1 MNSQTPPPPQG
12 SEYTPCACSHIEPEH
27 EPNAGECYS
36 CDCAAYRP
44 AAAAPLPPA
53 DQTTPL
59 RDRIAAAIWARTPE
73 AEPSPNGIVMG
84 NPHGI
89 ADAVLAVLPTPADR
103 AAVLRE
109 IADEIAGIDF
119 HPNAHARSLDIAAG
133 LARRLRRMAD
143 ETATTETQAGAPGRR
158 QTVEYFV
165 QSQQPDG
172 TWESASSFSTDLD
185 FAAARLAAR
194 REKMPDLTLRLAE
207 RTTTVAVRA
216 LPDCLSCRHWSC
228 DGTGE
233 CGALLDAW
241 QRCDCTGPAAGAR
254 QDGARP

>member
-1 MNSQTPPPPQG
+1 MSPQNEMAASLRRDGFGPDEIAVMCTPTA
-12 SEYTPCACSHIEPEH
+12 SLADA
-27 EPNAGECYS
+27 PN
-36 CDCAAYRP
+36 P
-44 AAAAPLPPA
+44 
-53 DQTTPL
+53 TPL
-59 RDRIAAAIWARTPE
+59 RWGLNDVLWGDDDSVTVLLSGPDG
-73 AEPSPNGIVMG
+73 EPYWLELDQER
-84 NPHGI
+84 
-89 ADAVLAVLPTPADR
+89 AAVLRGDLAGPTADR

-109 IADEIAGIDF
+109 AADFVRGLLLTGTSITTAELEIE
-119 HPNAHARSLDIAAG
+119 
-133 LARRLRRMAD
+133 LRRMAD
-143 ETATTETQAGAPGRR
+143 ETATTEKQAGAPGRR

-241 QRCDCTGPAAGAR
+241 QRCDCTGPATGAR
-254 QDGARP
+254 QDGAQP

>member
-1 MNSQTPPPPQG
+1 MTDDLTRKVYLA
-12 SEYTPCACSHIEPEH
+12 ETAAVREH
-27 EPNAGECYS
+27 
-36 CDCAAYRP
+36 
-44 AAAAPLPPA
+44 LA

-59 RDRIAAAIWARTPE
+59 RDRIAAALMDLGHPQWDA
-73 AEPSPNGIVMG
+73 AEG
-84 NPHGI
+84 
-89 ADAVLAVLPTPADR
+89 ADAVLAVLPAPADR
-103 AAVLRE
+103 DADLAAALAEDLRYVLDYRGPGHAHE
-109 IADEIAGIDF
+109 RPGFWDTSGRPCMHCARLAVARMNLADHDAE
-119 HPNAHARSLDIAAG
+119 
-133 LARRLRRMAD
+133 LRRMAG

-158 QTVEYFV
+158 QTVEYFL

-254 QDGARP
+254 QDGAQR

>member
-1 MNSQTPPPPQG
+1 MENHRETAEQLGHASVEETSTTYG
-12 SEYTPCACSHIEPEH
+12 IGA
-27 EPNAGECYS
+27 
-36 CDCAAYRP
+36 
-44 AAAAPLPPA
+44 PPA
-53 DQTTPL
+53 GQTAPL
-59 RDRIAAAIWARTPE
+59 RDRIAEALVSWTYRGKDPE
-73 AEPSPNGIVMG
+73 HGGILETVRA
-84 NPHGI
+84 NAYSR
-89 ADAVLAVLPTPADR
+89 ADAVLAVLPA
-103 AAVLRE
+103 
-109 IADEIAGIDF
+109 
-119 HPNAHARSLDIAAG
+119 AAG
-133 LARRLRRMAD
+133 HDTDDVAARTLASLERVTERARRAEARVRELEQQAATGTRRMAD

-254 QDGARP
+254 QDGAQP

>member
-1 MNSQTPPPPQG
+1 MT
-12 SEYTPCACSHIEPEH
+12 
-27 EPNAGECYS
+27 
-36 CDCAAYRP
+36 
-44 AAAAPLPPA
+44 

-59 RDRIAAAIWARTPE
+59 RDRIAAALYEHSHPGWAISFPDLDQDQRDTYL
-73 AEPSPNGIVMG
+73 AR
-84 NPHGI
+84 
-89 ADAVLAVLPTPADR
+89 ADAVLAVLPAPADR
-103 AAVLRE
+103 AAVLRD
-109 IADEIAGIDF
+109 AA
-119 HPNAHARSLDIAAG
+119 NALAVLGPVDSLVSGPKAWAE
-133 LARRLRRMAD
+133 AVETLRRMAD
-143 ETATTETQAGAPGRR
+143 ETATTETQAGAPGRG

-254 QDGARP
+254 QDGAQ